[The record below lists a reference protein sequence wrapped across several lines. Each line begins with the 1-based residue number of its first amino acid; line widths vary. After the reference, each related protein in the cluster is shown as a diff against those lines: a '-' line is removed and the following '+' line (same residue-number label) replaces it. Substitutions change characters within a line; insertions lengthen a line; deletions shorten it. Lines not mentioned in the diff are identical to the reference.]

1 MEAFLGR
8 ELKEGRVLPNLDFG
22 PFLILSFLP
31 TQPNIVVLLVDV
43 AVQPSLDG
51 SEGTSLLAVPRA
63 ASW

>member
-8 ELKEGRVLPNLDFG
+8 GLKEGRVLPNLGFG

-43 AVQPSLDG
+43 AVQPSL
-51 SEGTSLLAVPRA
+51 AVPRA